1 MIDLEG
7 SDSDSSSLSI
17 QENILFPSLG
27 NSRNNKTRNTQKLSR
42 DDVNLLDTDSD
53 SVNHLRSTFI
63 ARDRQ
68 LPSSTNDDYAL
79 EEVDL
84 SDVLPLASRQ
94 HVVSP
99 FSTTS
104 SSDTVSLDSS
114 ILNKI
119 ASNIGETLME

>member
-42 DDVNLLDTDSD
+42 NDIHLLEDSD
-53 SVNHLRSTFI
+53 SVNHLRNTFI

-68 LPSSTNDDYAL
+68 FPSSTNDDYAL

-104 SSDTVSLDSS
+104 SSDTVSLDNS

-119 ASNIGETLME
+119 ASNIGKH

>member
-42 DDVNLLDTDSD
+42 DDVNLLETDSD

-63 ARDRQ
+63 ARDRPFP
-68 LPSSTNDDYAL
+68 LPQMMTML
-79 EEVDL
+79 
-84 SDVLPLASRQ
+84 
-94 HVVSP
+94 
-99 FSTTS
+99 
-104 SSDTVSLDSS
+104 
-114 ILNKI
+114 
-119 ASNIGETLME
+119 